1 MGNVTSRSKL
11 YDDEDDKQPTEASS
25 GEELDAESAE
35 EEEDEESEDVA
46 DDDEDDQESDRSS
59 SSDAENDED
68 ENISHKRELLK
79 QLMSK
84 ERSHIVNRLSQS
96 ATNDALKGYSI
107 QQQNKTFEKIID
119 VRLKFQKSV
128 TSSNMLPINTSTY
141 SETKSED
148 SDELVTKAKKQLY
161 SLLDHLFTLRNEL
174 DESTSVKTP
183 KTIIC

>member
-107 QQQNKTFEKIID
+107 QQQNKTFEK
-119 VRLKFQKSV
+119 
-128 TSSNMLPINTSTY
+128 
-141 SETKSED
+141 
-148 SDELVTKAKKQLY
+148 
-161 SLLDHLFTLRNEL
+161 SLM
-174 DESTSVKTP
+174 
-183 KTIIC
+183 